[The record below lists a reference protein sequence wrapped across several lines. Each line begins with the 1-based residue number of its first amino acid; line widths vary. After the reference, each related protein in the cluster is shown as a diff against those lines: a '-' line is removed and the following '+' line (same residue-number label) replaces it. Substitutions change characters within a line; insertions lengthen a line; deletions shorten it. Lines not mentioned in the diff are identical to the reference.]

1 MAIRSLLR
9 CRKWSKSEWLVAA
22 IGIVLIVFSFSFS
35 VDSTS
40 DSSVDR
46 SDLVKLKLSSKAK
59 ERGAFCLDGSL
70 PGYHFHKG
78 SGSGSKSWL
87 LFLEGGGWCDTIES
101 CSSRAM
107 TSLGSSSFFEHKVA
121 FQGVLSSD
129 PSQNP
134 DFFNWNRVLIR
145 YCDGASFAGHPEAEF
160 KNETRLFFRGQLIW
174 EAIRDELLSMGM
186 SHVKHAILTG
196 CSAGGL
202 ATLIHC
208 DYFRDNLPRD
218 AAVKCVS
225 DGGYFLNVPDV
236 LGNPTMGSFFHD
248 VVTLQNVDKSLDQ
261 NCVAKMEPSKCMFP
275 REFIKNIRTPVFL
288 VNAAYDYWQIQNVLV
303 PDSADIDEYWAM
315 CRLNIQECDAAQMK
329 VLHGFRS
336 SLMDA
341 IGEFHQNKDGGM
353 FINSCNSHCQMRESS
368 WHSPTSP
375 RIENKTIAESVGD
388 WYFNRKPVKLID
400 CPYPCNTSYSIPSV
414 DRSDLVKLKLSSKA
428 KDRGAFCLDG
438 SLPGY
443 HFHKGSGSGS
453 KSWLLYLEG
462 GGGCRTIESCSSRAM
477 TRLGSSNFFEHE
489 VAFQGVL
496 SSDPSQNPDFF
507 NWNRVMIRYCDGA
520 CFSGHPE
527 AEFKAILTGCSA
539 GGLAT
544 LIHCDYFRDH
554 LPKDATV
561 KCVSDGGY
569 ILNVPDVLGNP
580 TMGSFF
586 HDVVTLQSVDKSL
599 DQNCVAKMEPSKNSG
614 FSCQHS
620 LRLLIQNGLVPDS
633 PDLDERWAIC
643 RLNIQ
648 ECDAA
653 QMKILHGFRSSLID
667 AIGEFHENK
676 EGGMFIN
683 SCNSHCQIRE
693 SWHSPTSTRIENKTI
708 AESVGDWYFNRKPVK
723 LIDCPYPCNTSC

>member
-1 MAIRSLLR
+1 MAILSLLQ
-9 CRKWSKSEWLVAA
+9 CRTWSKGDWLIAS

-35 VDSTS
+35 FDSTS
-40 DSSVDR
+40 D
-46 SDLVKLKLSSKAK
+46 
-59 ERGAFCLDGSL
+59 
-70 PGYHFHKG
+70 
-78 SGSGSKSWL
+78 
-87 LFLEGGGWCDTIES
+87 
-101 CSSRAM
+101 
-107 TSLGSSSFFEHKVA
+107 
-121 FQGVLSSD
+121 
-129 PSQNP
+129 
-134 DFFNWNRVLIR
+134 
-145 YCDGASFAGHPEAEF
+145 
-160 KNETRLFFRGQLIW
+160 
-174 EAIRDELLSMGM
+174 
-186 SHVKHAILTG
+186 
-196 CSAGGL
+196 
-202 ATLIHC
+202 
-208 DYFRDNLPRD
+208 
-218 AAVKCVS
+218 
-225 DGGYFLNVPDV
+225 
-236 LGNPTMGSFFHD
+236 
-248 VVTLQNVDKSLDQ
+248 
-261 NCVAKMEPSKCMFP
+261 
-275 REFIKNIRTPVFL
+275 
-288 VNAAYDYWQIQNVLV
+288 
-303 PDSADIDEYWAM
+303 
-315 CRLNIQECDAAQMK
+315 
-329 VLHGFRS
+329 
-336 SLMDA
+336 
-341 IGEFHQNKDGGM
+341 
-353 FINSCNSHCQMRESS
+353 
-368 WHSPTSP
+368 
-375 RIENKTIAESVGD
+375 
-388 WYFNRKPVKLID
+388 
-400 CPYPCNTSYSIPSV
+400 SIPSV

-443 HFHKGSGSGS
+443 HFHRGSGSGS
-453 KSWLLYLEG
+453 KRWLLYLEG

-489 VAFQGVL
+489 VPFQGVL

-527 AEFKAILTGCSA
+527 AEFKNETRLFFRGQLIWEAIMDELLSMGMSHAKHAILTGCSA

-599 DQNCVAKMEPSKNSG
+599 DQNCVAKMEPSKCL
-614 FSCQHS
+614 FPQES
-620 LRLLIQNGLVPDS
+620 LKNIRTPVFLVNTAYDYWQIQNGLVPES

-653 QMKILHGFRSSLID
+653 QMKVLHGFRSSLID
-667 AIGEFHENK
+667 AIGEFHEDK